1 MRIAFGTGGSSKAS
15 SMEGLK
21 GMMEDPLS
29 YNILPVKHNYTADR
43 RYITTGLFIPAYR
56 IVYQYV
62 DKRGYCDE
70 DRAIA

>member
-21 GMMEDPLS
+21 SMIESPEAS
-29 YNILPVKHNYTADR
+29 NILPVRHNYTTDR
-43 RYITTGLFIPAYR
+43 RYIITGLFIPAYR
-56 IVYQYV
+56 IVYQFV

-70 DRAIA
+70 QRAID